1 MAAIVTAMNDHMEF
15 AAVQQWGAR
24 AILTVT
30 FGSDEP
36 SLNRKRE
43 AASAGAVQA
52 IARAMEAHPDQPGV
66 QLWGCRALLT
76 IAVGPLPIVT
86 DVGAAGPSCASA
98 PRAVG
103 RKVEQAGRKV
113 EQMLV
118 L

>member
-1 MAAIVTAMNDHMEF
+1 MGYQLMHA
-15 AAVQQWGAR
+15 
-24 AILTVT
+24 
-30 FGSDEP
+30 P
-36 SLNRKRE
+36 SVRR
-43 AASAGAVQA
+43 
-52 IARAMEAHPDQPGV
+52 
-66 QLWGCRALLT
+66 

-86 DVGAAGPSCASA
+86 DVGAAGPSCVSA